1 MIFVSGT
8 KRSGTSMWMQVR
20 QAAGLPILGKAFP
33 RNWGTGP
40 LRDANPHG
48 FYETLLRNGIYYAT
62 NPHPRTGKYF
72 TPEHVDGYAVKVF
85 VPGVIRSERAY
96 ISHLLANVREWRE
109 YEASIERLYALEAQ
123 SREARRA
130 AGGEVDEPFN
140 FPPAY
145 EWWMENFALVRDISL
160 RRYPAR
166 LQTYDQVL
174 GDPEAT
180 IGAVLRWIG
189 RGDVEAAVAAVKPG
203 NRTQTRPSSDTV
215 PPALA
220 RVFDDLYA
228 GVAAGQGISG
238 ALLRTLNET
247 NQQLLPELTRLQMKV
262 AHTQMQQQARAKV
275 QPPPIEIEGLPD
287 IDD

>member
-8 KRSGTSMWMQVR
+8 KRSGTSMWMQVL

-33 RNWGTGP
+33 RDWGTGP
-40 LRDANPHG
+40 LRDANPDG
-48 FYETLLRNGIYYAT
+48 FYETLLRNGVYYAT

-72 TPEHVDGYAVKVF
+72 LPEQVDGYAVKVF

-96 ISHLLANVREWRE
+96 IGHLVANVREWRE
-109 YEASIERLYALEAQ
+109 YEASLGRLHAIEARTREAQ
-123 SREARRA
+123 RA
-130 AGGEVDEPFN
+130 TGVVVEEPFN

-180 IGAVLRWIG
+180 IGRVLRWIG

-203 NRTQTRPSSDTV
+203 NRTQTRPDSDSV

-228 GVAAGQGISG
+228 GVAAGNGIGG

-247 NQQLLPELTRLQMKV
+247 NQKLLPELTRLQIKV
-262 AHTQMQQQARAKV
+262 AQTQMQQQARARAV
-275 QPPPIEIEGLPD
+275 PEPIEIEGLPD
-287 IDD
+287 LD

>member
-1 MIFVSGT
+1 
-8 KRSGTSMWMQVR
+8 
-20 QAAGLPILGKAFP
+20 
-33 RNWGTGP
+33 
-40 LRDANPHG
+40 
-48 FYETLLRNGIYYAT
+48 
-62 NPHPRTGKYF
+62 
-72 TPEHVDGYAVKVF
+72 
-85 VPGVIRSERAY
+85 
-96 ISHLLANVREWRE
+96 
-109 YEASIERLYALEAQ
+109 
-123 SREARRA
+123 
-130 AGGEVDEPFN
+130 
-140 FPPAY
+140 
-145 EWWMENFALVRDISL
+145 MENFALVRDISL

-247 NQQLLPELTRLQMKV
+247 NQQLLPELTRMQMKV

-275 QPPPIEIEGLPD
+275 QPPPPIEIEGLPD